1 MGGARKIAATL
12 LAAMLCTAALG
23 ACGGGD
29 SSTATTNGG
38 AAQQTTETGGS
49 GGQGGGS
56 KESQGGGGGE
66 GSSKGGSGS
75 GGGSGSSGDERSSSF
90 RTPGGDNSIQE
101 YGDEADAAERAKAT
115 KTITTFYS
123 ATAAEDWP
131 TVCGVLSAKNVKTM
145 KLFAKRIPNVKS
157 NDCPGVLAVVN
168 SSASAN
174 PPERIKGAVVSL
186 RIEGDVAFALY
197 HGADGKN
204 YAFPLTLEEGEWK
217 LTSLAP
223 TPLSF

>member
-1 MGGARKIAATL
+1 MGGARKIAAVL
-12 LAAMLCTAALG
+12 LAAMLCTAALA

-29 SSTATTNGG
+29 SSTATTSGG
-38 AAQQTTETGGS
+38 VTPPSEAGGS
-49 GGQGGGS
+49 GNQGGGS
-56 KESQGGGGGE
+56 KESPGSGGSGE
-66 GSSKGGSGS
+66 SSPEGGSGS

-101 YGDEADAAERAKAT
+101 YGDEAEAEERAKAT
-115 KTITTFYS
+115 KTIVTFYS
-123 ATAAEDWP
+123 ASAGEEWAK
-131 TVCGVLSAKNVKTM
+131 VCGLLSAKNVKSL

-168 SSASAN
+168 SGVN
-174 PPERIKGAVVSL
+174 GNVPERIKGGVVSL
-186 RIEGDVAFALY
+186 RVEGDVGFALY
-197 HGADGKN
+197 HGTDGKN
-204 YAFPLTLEEGEWK
+204 YAFPLKLEGGEWK